1 MKSST
6 TALSIAALSLAML
19 TPALGHAQ
27 SSQDNQATGVGVA
40 QQMVPARASLTHALD
55 SNSIHTGD
63 QFRATF
69 STNVHLNGGA
79 ELHRG
84 DALVGQ
90 VVADDTN
97 TPGKSHL
104 AVRFTQAVLKNG
116 QTIPVKATIVALYSP
131 GQLST
136 DLVDQPQQFSNSWSN
151 KILSVDQP
159 GVANGVDL
167 HSRIGSQNSGVFVS
181 EKNNIKIPAGSEI
194 ALAIAPQGTVESADS
209 AK

>member
-6 TALSIAALSLAML
+6 TVLSIAALFLATL

-27 SSQDNQATGVGVA
+27 SSQNNQATGVGVA
-40 QQMVPARASLTHALD
+40 QQMVPARASLTHPLD
-55 SNSIHTGD
+55 SKSIHTGD
-63 QFRATF
+63 QFRATLT
-69 STNVHLNGGA
+69 TNVHLSGGA

-84 DALVGQ
+84 DTLLGR
-90 VVADDTN
+90 VAEDDMN
-97 TPGKSHL
+97 TAGKSHL

-116 QTIPVKATIVALYSP
+116 QTIPIKATIVALYSP
-131 GQLST
+131 GQLRT
-136 DLVDQPQQFSNSWSN
+136 DLVDQPEQFSNSWSD

-167 HSRIGSQNSGVFVS
+167 HSRVASQNSGVFVS
-181 EKNNIKIPAGSEI
+181 EKNNIKIPGGSEI
-194 ALAIAPQGTVESADS
+194 ALAIAPQGNVESADS